1 MQDLIGYDEII
12 ESSMRSVIYETLKK
26 IEKTGLP
33 GKHYFI
39 VTFATKFPG
48 VSVPKTLMEKYP
60 ELEDEYNDRDKY
72 RVTDEDRLKYKNAQ
86 SKLNTKDKEIISK
99 EYNYY
104 EIKFKNIGGLVMPII
119 VELIFEDGT
128 SKVEF
133 IPAEIWRF
141 NAEEVNKVFVTE
153 KPVKEFIL
161 DPYLETADTDRN
173 NNYFPQRIS
182 PTRFEM
188 FRNRN

>member
-1 MQDLIGYDEII
+1 
-12 ESSMRSVIYETLKK
+12 
-26 IEKTGLP
+26 
-33 GKHYFI
+33 
-39 VTFATKFPG
+39 
-48 VSVPKTLMEKYP
+48 VPKTLMEKYP

-104 EIKFKNIGGLVMPII
+104 EVKFKNIGGLVMPII
-119 VELIFEDGT
+119 VELVFEDGT

-188 FRNRN
+188 FRNKN